1 MPNGAL
7 TRVMAPAVTATPPT
21 SQLKPVEVKGSRLT
35 AQAPRDPKT
44 TKRATAKVGLRR
56 AANPARTP
64 TPRVPRVT
72 PTSSIVFC
80 AVPRV
85 SMLARTTPP
94 GAPSMMTP
102 ATATTKDSSR
112 LLIPA
117 ANSPIPRA
125 RAALSMPAT
134 AEPTSGTGS
143 GASPSLTGRSDRPP
157 SGRPSCRAGSS
168 SSRRSSS
175 HGLGHRDRRP
185 GRCRRPLQSAPAA
198 IGRPSRLG

>member
-1 MPNGAL
+1 MPSGAF

-21 SQLKPVEVKGSRLT
+21 TQLKPVEARGSRLT
-35 AQAPRDPKT
+35 AQAPRDPKAT
-44 TKRATAKVGLRR
+44 NRVTAKVGLRR
-56 AANPARTP
+56 ATSPTTAP
-64 TPRVPRVT
+64 TPRVPMVT
-72 PTSSIVFC
+72 PTSSTVFC

-94 GAPSMMTP
+94 GAPLMMTP

-117 ANSPIPRA
+117 ANSPTPRA

-134 AEPTSGTGS
+134 AEPTGGTGS
-143 GASPSLTGRSDRPP
+143 GVSPSLTGRSDRPP
-157 SGRPSCRAGSS
+157 SGRPSRRAGSS